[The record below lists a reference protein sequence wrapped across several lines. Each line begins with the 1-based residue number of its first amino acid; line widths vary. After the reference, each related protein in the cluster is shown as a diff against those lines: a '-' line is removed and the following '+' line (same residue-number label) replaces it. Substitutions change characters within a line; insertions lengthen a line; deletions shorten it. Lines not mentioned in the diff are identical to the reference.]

1 LNLVDVTTCQGD
13 RNMGIFDR
21 SRPADESPGRTYE
34 GQRIEP
40 SENEQALARYR
51 YMLKTAPP
59 ETIEQAH
66 VEAFAR
72 LTPEQRRML
81 LEQLRA
87 EIPEA
92 EGAYAAENPQALARL
107 ATRAEVRQP
116 GTMERLFGRVPAA
129 APGFGGMVAGSL
141 LGSMAG
147 TVLGTMIAQHFLA
160 SHGLAH
166 DDLGLEHGADH
177 GHDTEHAHDAGAGTG
192 DIAGGPDDIGTDFDG
207 GSFDA

>member
-1 LNLVDVTTCQGD
+1 MRGSGD
-13 RNMGIFDR
+13 WKNGHLLIG
-21 SRPADESPGRTYE
+21 SAPSTNPGPQWR
-34 GQRIEP
+34 G
-40 SENEQALARYR
+40 SENRAFEDEQALARYR

-92 EGAYAAENPQALARL
+92 ERAYATENPQALARL

-116 GTMERLFGRVPAA
+116 GTMERVFSGIPVA
-129 APGFGGMVAGSL
+129 APGFGGMMAGSL
-141 LGSMAG
+141 WEPGRGCRHDDRPAFPRQPGWPTAIWTVGTRPTPGMMRTTPGRALATSLVSMTPALTSMA
-147 TVLGTMIAQHFLA
+147 AR
-160 SHGLAH
+160 
-166 DDLGLEHGADH
+166 
-177 GHDTEHAHDAGAGTG
+177 
-192 DIAGGPDDIGTDFDG
+192 
-207 GSFDA
+207 